1 MKINQIY
8 FKKYNKSSYK
18 WKVAQLDFSG
28 EIQIL
33 GDDYLV
39 IPIIVNGKK
48 EEEWVAYKTREVAY
62 TTADSVVKYNNKVYE
77 LVDKDIMEILARNL
91 KTIFAIDSLK

>member
-1 MKINQIY
+1 METIKIQ
-8 FKKYNKSSYK
+8 FKKYNKPSYN
-18 WKVAQLDFSG
+18 WKTAQLDFSR
-28 EIQIL
+28 EIQNL
-33 GDDYLV
+33 EDFLV

-48 EEEWVAYKTREVAY
+48 EDEWVAYKTCEVAY

-91 KTIFAIDSLK
+91 ETIFATEKL